1 MSAKEIFKLYTAA
14 LDRGDLDAMAALV
27 QDDFRLEGAGLD
39 GIGKPE
45 FMAAMKAQLDAFPDY
60 SENPSD
66 ITEDGDVV
74 RFVAHVRG
82 TQRGTLAFAGMAAI
96 PPTGRQIQLPP
107 EPGWVKVRDGRLLVY
122 HVEAVDGGGIRGI
135 LSQLGAGSYG

>member
-27 QDDFRLEGAGLD
+27 HADFRLEGAGLD

-82 TQRGTLAFAGMAAI
+82 TQRGTLALPGMIAI

-107 EPGWVKVRDGRLLVY
+107 EPGWVKVSDGQLLVY
-122 HVEAVDGGGIRGI
+122 HVEAVKGGGIGGI
-135 LSQLGAGSYG
+135 LSQLGVGSVD